1 MLLFDK
7 ERISMNVGEVPPLHV
22 HSLLGLP
29 SHRTVCTLLVLADL
43 AHPAVVVLQVGVVLL
58 LLDVLPR
65 VLLVCYALSLE
76 RVLL

>member
-1 MLLFDK
+1 
-7 ERISMNVGEVPPLHV
+7 MNVGEVPPLHV

-29 SHRTVCTLLVLADL
+29 SHRAVCTLLVLADL

>member
-1 MLLFDK
+1 
-7 ERISMNVGEVPPLHV
+7 MNVGEVAPLHV

-29 SHRTVCTLLVLADL
+29 RHRTVRTLLVLVDL

-58 LLDVLPR
+58 LGADVLPR

-76 RVLL
+76 RMLL